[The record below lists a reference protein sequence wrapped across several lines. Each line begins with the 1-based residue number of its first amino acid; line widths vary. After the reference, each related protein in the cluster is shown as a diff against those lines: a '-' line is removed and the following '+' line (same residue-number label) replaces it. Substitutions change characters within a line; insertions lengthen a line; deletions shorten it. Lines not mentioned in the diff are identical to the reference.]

1 MPINVRIGT
10 PTNPK
15 TTSTTIFQGA
25 ITANVQSEINSIL
38 AIAQTA
44 ENIANTAAITANTAY
59 FLAANSLPITGG
71 EITGN
76 LIVDQTFTAAVD
88 GGRF

>member
-1 MPINVRIGT
+1 MPINVRIGN

-44 ENIANTAAITANTAY
+44 ENIANSAY
-59 FLAANSLPITGG
+59 SLAANSLPITGG

>member
-44 ENIANTAAITANTAY
+44 EKIANSAY
-59 FLAANSLPITGG
+59 SLAANSLPITGG